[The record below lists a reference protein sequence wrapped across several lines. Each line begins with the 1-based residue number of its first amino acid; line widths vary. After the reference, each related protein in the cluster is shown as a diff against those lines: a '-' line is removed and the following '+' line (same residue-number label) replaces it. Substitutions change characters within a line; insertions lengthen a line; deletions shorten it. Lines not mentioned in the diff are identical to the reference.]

1 MVASKTEYQR
11 IGKRLLLCHPARL
24 QRRSSST
31 FNSLKSVHFRGDV
44 SGNTGD
50 VPDGTREK
58 SNALGLMSMA
68 ATEELGVMLPNS

>member
-11 IGKRLLLCHPARL
+11 IGKRLLLWHPARV
-24 QRRSSST
+24 QRRSST

-44 SGNTGD
+44 GGNTGD

-68 ATEELGVMLPNS
+68 ATEELGAMLPNS